1 LAHALLFGVRMMLE
15 PSWPAYLTA
24 RAVAARSHAE
34 LFESALEQA
43 LTTLA
48 APIGMLLCAAAGQ
61 DREHAAH
68 AGMRATLMDSYVQC
82 WRQHDPTYR
91 DALAQHAAVLETAVR
106 SQAACAAFSAGFSQG
121 LGASAYLVAPLYGQD
136 AGCAG
141 SLHLWRRPEQPPFT
155 DADRVQATAFAAL
168 FSMILTRTSF
178 SAADAPRLAPREHQV
193 AQLAANGRTN
203 RAIASE
209 LGVAPE
215 TVKQTLKRV
224 FRKVSVG
231 SRTELAA
238 HYARRGL
245 L

>member
-1 LAHALLFGVRMMLE
+1 MGLAS
-15 PSWPAYLTA
+15 SWASRLTA
-24 RAVAARSHAE
+24 RAVAATSQAE
-34 LFESALEQA
+34 LLEIALEQA
-43 LTTLA
+43 QKVLE
-48 APIGMLLCAAAGQ
+48 APIGMLLCAAVGH
-61 DREHAAH
+61 DREHGVH
-68 AGMRATLMDSYVQC
+68 AGMRETQRDLYLQR

-91 DALAQHAAVLETAVR
+91 AALELHAAVRDSDVHGQTE
-106 SQAACAAFSAGFSQG
+106 CAALSAGFSERLG
-121 LGASAYLVAPLYGQD
+121 GASYLVAPLYSQD
-136 AGCAG
+136 GGCAG
-141 SLHLWRRPEQPPFT
+141 SLHLWRRADGSSFSEL
-155 DADRVQATAFAAL
+155 DRVQATAFAGL
-168 FSMILTRTSF
+168 LSMIMTRVSF
-178 SAADAPRLAPREHQV
+178 GVEAVPRLAPREHQV
-193 AQLAANGRTN
+193 AQLAANGHTN